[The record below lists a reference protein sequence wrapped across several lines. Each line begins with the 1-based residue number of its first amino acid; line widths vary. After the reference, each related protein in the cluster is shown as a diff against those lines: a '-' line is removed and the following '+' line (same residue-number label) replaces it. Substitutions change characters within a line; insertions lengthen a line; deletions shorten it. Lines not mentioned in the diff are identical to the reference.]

1 MSEKR
6 DKAHIEEVETTS
18 ICLKKKREKESKKI
32 VFNYRHAIKRQGHNG
47 IKNKEENEECAINGI
62 DK

>member
-6 DKAHIEEVETTS
+6 DKAHIEDVETTS
-18 ICLKKKREKESKKI
+18 ICLKKKKREKESEKV

-47 IKNKEENEECAINGI
+47 IKNKEKMKNVR
-62 DK
+62 